1 MIKATNTNV
10 WIIRD
15 KAQAEEKGLLIP
27 GQGREKPHTG
37 TIVKVGKKVTDPDI
51 KGGKNK
57 KAIFHK
63 GVGFSI
69 EYKGTE
75 YLILNESEIIGVD
88 DEAGE

>member
-1 MIKATNTNV
+1 MPPKAVNTCV

-15 KAQAEEKGLLIP
+15 KTESEKSGLLIP

-37 TIVKVGKKVTDPDI
+37 TIFSIGSKVTDKEI

-57 KAIFHK
+57 KAIYHK
-63 GVGFSI
+63 GIGQTI

-75 YLILNESEIIGVD
+75 YLVMQEHEIIGVD
-88 DEAGE
+88 EV